1 MSFIKFGRF
10 GIGKKIASGYV
21 LVILLATISGSYGL
35 FVLRQS
41 RVVDN
46 QLTDLYLPLLNKL
59 EQFDNLSITARKLTN
74 VWIYNPNVL
83 DRAEF
88 TKLHNEVAPKLLS
101 EMKSLT
107 NIKSEGYNL
116 DSLNFVVDLFE
127 ENLLLQK
134 QVMQQ
139 LQSAADYDDAEKL
152 FFAIPLFDDEIAPG
166 LTLISSRIRQTIQE
180 LDTLSDQLIEEK
192 YSSFDSVETVMASL
206 TLLAII
212 IGVLASYLS
221 TLSIVNPVRKLNN
234 IVQKIGLGELPD
246 FELKRTGDE
255 IGDIVES
262 IEVLRDGLKGTSNFA
277 SEIGKG
283 NLEIQYDL
291 LSDNDVLGKSLMV
304 MRDNLMD
311 VIYETNQ
318 VVGKAGYQGDLG
330 ARINVENRSGAWK
343 ELGSSINDLLASV
356 SIPILTV
363 NEIVNAMADGD
374 LTQRYTKEAEGEI
387 QSLAENLNSGL
398 DNLNRLLNQ
407 IAENAMSVDE
417 SAIEMLS
424 SSEEMNG
431 STGEIASSIA
441 QMSHGAQTQVAK
453 VDESSNLVEGILRSS
468 NEMGERA
475 TIINE
480 GVNNVVTS
488 SKSGMQMLDKVVANM
503 SEISEYSAR
512 TNESMKVLTSRSNE
526 ITRVLGVITEIASQ
540 TNLLALNAAI
550 EAAQAGDAGRGFAVV
565 AEEIRKLAEDS
576 KNSAR
581 EIESLI
587 DAVQKDTKEAASVME
602 IMTAGVEVGEATS
615 QDAAE
620 MFKKIAERASENLS
634 LSEGILTATQ
644 VQQNDIKVVVANTE
658 NVVVIA
664 EQTAAGTEEIASSAT
679 ELSSG
684 MEAYTQKS
692 ERLTTI
698 AEELKA
704 GISKFKLS
712 KIETNTSPSG
722 VLEDLPNQLLS
733 N

>member
-587 DAVQKDTKEAASVME
+587 DAVQKDTKEAASVTE